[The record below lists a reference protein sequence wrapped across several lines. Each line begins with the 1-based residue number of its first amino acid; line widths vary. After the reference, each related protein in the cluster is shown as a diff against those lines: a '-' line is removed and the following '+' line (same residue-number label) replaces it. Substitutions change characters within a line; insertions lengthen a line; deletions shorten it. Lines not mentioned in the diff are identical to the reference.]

1 MLDVQTTQP
10 TAAEMDVALVFATDG
25 YSDADGVDHVTVAA
39 KAISAAEAPD
49 VSWEAVSAV
58 YAAALAASDHAT
70 ALEITA
76 TTDDLVV
83 AHEPIHNAMLAA
95 RSRLMTTTAPH
106 WAGLGMKA
114 DAFLRMWG
122 DDETSRY
129 AQSAKGLAG
138 AAAQIGEV
146 QPADADVVDVMEARG
161 HAERLCY
168 YLAHDDDGYRNWA
181 CSVGGVGRIAGEAER
196 IASESRDLAAVTPV
210 HQGMSGEIISAVWF
224 GQSAILD
231 AHAPTPP
238 PTWEAQIRVL
248 EAARAEAQA
257 RGVEVDAVFD
267 DKASGEHARAVAEKR
282 YQAAQSLADTA
293 LDAIIDRPVATVG
306 ELLQKHQL
314 AADRWIFGNE
324 GETLADPAFVARII
338 SDQDAVPSL
347 VGRIHQDLQRL
358 AGVEGD
364 CIVGQ
369 QATRFAD
376 AVVRHSDLDGER
388 GEAVEAEC
396 DAQWH
401 TMMASEATAQAGVPT
416 SRSGVAFQLLCAV
429 GEIEVVENGRDDE
442 AKREAGEK
450 IRLAVVNAIAAL
462 GLPADARTA
471 EFFLGDRLARRLAQ

>member
-1 MLDVQTTQP
+1 MLDVQTTEP
-10 TAAEMDVALVFATDG
+10 TAAEMDAAAALDAYG
-25 YSDADGVDHVTVAA
+25 YSAADGVDHATVAA
-39 KAISAAEAPD
+39 KAIAAAEALD
-49 VSWEAVSAV
+49 ESWEAVSTV
-58 YAAALAASDHAT
+58 YAQALAASDHAT
-70 ALEITA
+70 TLEMTA
-76 TTDDLVV
+76 ATDDLVI
-83 AHEPIHNAMLAA
+83 AHAPIHNAMLAA
-95 RSRLMTTTAPH
+95 RSRLMTTAAPH
-106 WAGLGMKA
+106 WAGLAIKA

-129 AQSAKGLAG
+129 ALAAKRLAI

-146 QPADADVVDVMEARG
+146 LPSEANVVEVMEARG

-181 CSVGGVGRIAGEAER
+181 CSVGGVGRIASEAER
-196 IASESRDLAAVTPV
+196 IASESRDLASATPV

-224 GQSAILD
+224 GHSAVLD
-231 AHAPTPP
+231 AHEPTPP
-238 PTWEAQIRVL
+238 SWDAQIRVL

-267 DKASGEHARAVAEKR
+267 DEASGEHARAVAEKR
-282 YQAAQSLADTA
+282 YQTAQSLADTA

-364 CIVGQ
+364 CFVGQ

-376 AVVRHSDLDGER
+376 AVVRHSELDGER

-401 TMMASEATAQAGVPT
+401 AMMASETTAQAGVPT